1 MGDVQYER
9 GGRFFGHEISVYD
22 CLAPAYGDKSLKPK
36 AVDNLR
42 LSESDGKLFLSW
54 SPEKPGKTES
64 ETDAVKYM
72 VYQFFPLERQNLED
86 SQAIIAMTPLT
97 RVLVGEAD
105 DKSLRGSTFVVTS
118 VDRMN
123 RESDPMKIKR

>member
-1 MGDVQYER
+1 
-9 GGRFFGHEISVYD
+9 
-22 CLAPAYGDKSLKPK
+22 
-36 AVDNLR
+36 
-42 LSESDGKLFLSW
+42 
-54 SPEKPGKTES
+54 
-64 ETDAVKYM
+64 
-72 VYQFFPLERQNLED
+72 
-86 SQAIIAMTPLT
+86 MTPLT